1 MVHST
6 AMKYIRLGRWI
17 AVVFS
22 CVHIANCS
30 VITVDNRGYKGIL
43 VAIHNTV
50 PEDEDLINNLKVLF
64 TKASEFLH
72 NSTKNQVH
80 FKEVTI
86 AIPSSWPWKPEYEA
100 LPGNFFSSAH
110 VRVDHANPEYGDI
123 PYTLQTGGCGEPG
136 QYIHLTPRFVREL
149 EGETKEIFGMPERQ
163 LIHEWAH
170 LRYGVFDE
178 YGSPGDLRYPMFYI
192 EKGKV
197 RPSSCIRNIRGW
209 IQNRD
214 GGPCSILPGGQV
226 NKECMFIPDMR
237 SREAKASIMYM
248 PFIPSMEGFCD
259 GTEHREHNMKAP
271 TKHNTMCNYES
282 TWSVISRHEDFQSR
296 RVTRDVAVD
305 FEPIFR
311 LIQPPSDQ
319 RGRYVLALDVSGSMN
334 GRPMKL
340 LHRAATRLIED
351 RIPDGAYLGIVQFST
366 EAHVL
371 HGLTRVDNRTRMEL
385 SRSLPS
391 VDDGGRTAIG
401 KGIQEAIKVLEE
413 GNVPPEAGL
422 IILITDGEENVLP
435 LISDIV
441 PEIMI
446 AKVVINAVAFGA
458 EASEKLE
465 NITILTGGKGYFFAN
480 INGSRPSSALDS
492 AFLESVTSQTDVD
505 LQPVQLKDEM
515 VELHQETLEKQVR
528 IDPDLGKNTVFT
540 VTSPFII
547 KVEVSLMSPTGMIY
561 DYTSPE
567 YSRDDDQKERIQI
580 FLPQAETGRWR
591 ILFTRRGYYPVV
603 AAFSVTSEPQDTQQQ
618 PIRVR
623 SWLSDMQLKF
633 PAHAKVYAEVHKGYR
648 PVIEATVVATVDRPM
663 GGAVDVTLRDDGV
676 GADVTKDD
684 GVYTGY
690 FTLFNGNGRYAVV
703 ANVLNDGQAK
713 LKHGSRSSG
722 AQPVP
727 KPKGSLNNTEPA
739 KEFSIAELIPENWN
753 ATGDD
758 DTENDV
764 TGEPAP
770 EFDRMSDAGAFRLDD
785 WEPEETDIIPPGDIM
800 DLVVLYSYE
809 NYDTNTTEVT
819 LQWTSPGDDLDSGN
833 VSSLELWAS
842 ADIDTFFNDVHDAI
856 LVQDINITN
865 GTLEPLAPGLLQQVT
880 VLLQFPNASDTIYLA
895 MKGKDEA
902 GNTSPKYNVAAV
914 HVSVKKQVEETL
926 NLQRELLEINQ
937 TYSVNDTEYD
947 VDIENIEDYST
958 EIWISAM
965 VCYILLI
972 VILVII
978 MARSTKKESK
988 YPVKRQSKEQE
999 L

>member
-1 MVHST
+1 MLHL
-6 AMKYIRLGRWI
+6 RLGQWI
-17 AVVFS
+17 AVMCS
-22 CVHIANCS
+22 CLQLAFCS
-30 VITVDNRGYKGIL
+30 VITVENKGYKGIV

-50 PEDEDLINNLKVLF
+50 PEDENLINNLKVLF
-64 TKASEFLH
+64 TKASEFLY
-72 NSTKNQVH
+72 NSTNNQLH

-86 AIPSSWPWKPEYEA
+86 VIPPTWSSKPEYIA
-100 LPGNFFSSAH
+100 LPGSFFSTAH

-136 QYIHLTPRFVREL
+136 EYIHLTPWFVREIN
-149 EGETKEIFGMPERQ
+149 GETKEKFGMPERQ
-163 LIHEWAH
+163 LVHEWAH

-178 YGSPGDLRYPMFYI
+178 YGSPGDPRYPMFYI
-192 EKGKV
+192 ERGKV
-197 RPSSCIRNIRGW
+197 RPSSCIRDIQGW
-209 IQNRD
+209 IQNSD

-226 NKECMFIPDMR
+226 NKECIFIPDMR
-237 SREAKASIMYM
+237 TNEAKASVMYM

-259 GTEHREHNMKAP
+259 GSEHREHNTKAP

-282 TWSVISRHEDFQSR
+282 TWSVISRHEDFQNN
-296 RVTRDVAVD
+296 RVTRDVTVD

-319 RGRYVLALDVSGSMN
+319 KGRYVLALDVSGSMN

-340 LHRAATRLIED
+340 LHRAAARLVED

-366 EAHVL
+366 DARIL
-371 HGLTRVDNRTRMEL
+371 HPLTRVDNRTRIEL

-401 KGIQEAIKVLEE
+401 KGIQEAIRVLED

-435 LISDIV
+435 LISDVV
-441 PEIMI
+441 PEIMV

-465 NITILTGGKGYFFAN
+465 NITIMTGGKGYFFAN

-515 VELHQETLEKQVR
+515 VELHERMMEKQVR
-528 IDPDLGKNTVFT
+528 IDPDLGKNTIFT
-540 VTSPFII
+540 VTSPSI
-547 KVEVSLMSPTGMIY
+547 KTVEVSIMSPTGTIY

-603 AAFSVTSEPQDTQQQ
+603 AAFTVTSEPEDTEQQ

-633 PAHAKVYAEVHKGYR
+633 PAYAKVYAEVQKGYR
-648 PVIEATVVATVDRPM
+648 PIIGATVVATIDRPM
-663 GGAVDVTLRDDGV
+663 GGAVDVTLGDDGV
-676 GADVTKDD
+676 GADVTKND

-690 FTLFNGNGRYAVV
+690 FTHFNGNGRYAVV
-703 ANVLNDGQAK
+703 ANVVNDGQAK
-713 LKHGSRSSG
+713 LKYGIRSSG

-727 KPKGSLNNTEPA
+727 KAKGSLNNTEPA
-739 KEFSIAELIPENWN
+739 KEFSIADLIPVIVN
-753 ATGDD
+753 TTDD
-758 DTENDV
+758 NDN
-764 TGEPAP
+764 TTDGEPAP
-770 EFDRMSDAGAFRLDD
+770 PFDRTSDAGAFRLDD
-785 WEPEETDIIPPGDIM
+785 WESNATDIIPPGDIM
-800 DLVVLYSYE
+800 DLVVLYSHE
-809 NYDTNTTEVT
+809 NYDTNMTEVT

-833 VSSLELWAS
+833 VSSVELWAS
-842 ADIDTFFNDVHDAI
+842 VDIDTLFGDVHDASMI
-856 LVQDINITN
+856 QDMNITN
-865 GTLEPLAPGLLQQVT
+865 GTLVPLSPGLVQHIT
-880 VLLQFPNASDTIYLA
+880 VLLTFPNASDTIYFA
-895 MKGKDEA
+895 MKAKDEA
-902 GNTSPKYNVAAV
+902 GNISPKHNVAAV
-914 HVSVKKQVEETL
+914 HVSVKKMVEESM
-926 NLQRELLEINQ
+926 NLRRELLEINQ
-937 TYSVNDTEYD
+937 TFSVNGTDEIYID
-947 VDIENIEDYST
+947 FESVEDYST
-958 EIWISAM
+958 EIWIAAM
-965 VCYILLI
+965 VCYVLLI
-972 VILVII
+972 IVLVII
-978 MARSTKKESK
+978 MARSMKKESK
-988 YPVKRQSKEQE
+988 YPVKRQNKEQE